1 MRTPW
6 RFVADLVSRNPKV
19 DTREEHPATAGE
31 PIALKHQPEK
41 TDAHPEIEVQPA
53 EQPIEIA
60 EEERLDAA
68 RHNNSA
74 SLEHVQ
80 ISEEASAPAVDEVSA
95 ISADAKDSSA
105 IDATA
110 EITENV
116 AAQEET
122 PTVDALAEAVDMP
135 QPKRRKTT
143 RAFVQQPT
151 PSSQTEDN
159 AAAIPK
165 SLMHEMADLDAEI
178 DALRRQLVRK
188 LSEQNTQLR
197 KMLARFDA
205 K

>member
-19 DTREEHPATAGE
+19 DTREEHPAAARE
-31 PIALKHQPEK
+31 PIAIEHQPEN

-53 EQPIEIA
+53 DQPIEIA
-60 EEERLDAA
+60 AEERLDPG
-68 RHNNSA
+68 A

-80 ISEEASAPAVDEVSA
+80 ISDEPSAPAVDEGSA
-95 ISADAKDSSA
+95 VFAGAKDSA
-105 IDATA
+105 VIDAPA

-116 AAQEET
+116 AAEA
-122 PTVDALAEAVDMP
+122 PTVDTLAEPVDIP
-135 QPKRRKTT
+135 QLKRREMA
-143 RAFVQQPT
+143 RAFVKQPT

-159 AAAIPK
+159 AAAVPK
-165 SLMHEMADLDAEI
+165 SLMHEMADLDMEI
-178 DALRRQLVRK
+178 DALRRQLARK
-188 LSEQNTQLR
+188 LSEQNAQLR

>member
-6 RFVADLVSRNPKV
+6 RFVADLVSRKPNV
-19 DTREEHPATAGE
+19 DTREEHPTAARE
-31 PIALKHQPEK
+31 PIALEHQPEK
-41 TDAHPEIEVQPA
+41 TDAHPEIEVQSA
-53 EQPIEIA
+53 EQPVEIA
-60 EEERLDAA
+60 AEERLDAA
-68 RHNNSA
+68 RRNNSA

-80 ISEEASAPAVDEVSA
+80 ISDEASVPAVDEVSA
-95 ISADAKDSSA
+95 ISADAKDSAA

-110 EITENV
+110 EITEIV

-122 PTVDALAEAVDMP
+122 PTVGALAAPVDIP
-135 QPKRRKTT
+135 QLKRRKTT

-151 PSSQTEDN
+151 PSSQTKDN
-159 AAAIPK
+159 ASAVPK

-188 LSEQNTQLR
+188 LSEQNAQLR
-197 KMLARFDA
+197 KMLARFDT